1 LGLTNELFGELQSW
15 EMICFNVFITSI
27 AWLTVTF
34 LTEKSNQKTIDSFH
48 AAIFGKESKFHNFQF
63 KTLGF
68 LLGVMGVYSLLF
80 ATGKLL
86 YGQMEIGFGLLF
98 IFIACTTGIVAMRK
112 KLF

>member
-1 LGLTNELFGELQSW
+1 
-15 EMICFNVFITSI
+15 MICINVLITSI
-27 AWLTVTF
+27 SWLTVTF

-86 YGQMEIGFGLLF
+86 YGQMGIGFALLGVF
-98 IFIACTTGIVAMRK
+98 LACTTGIIAMRK